1 MKVAAYSELG
11 GLGTKQG
18 APVAFGWTMPNIL
31 PLLLPWLAVLV
42 LLALP
47 SNRNP
52 RAWWIWAP
60 LIGLALLGAG
70 LESATEPLNDPGY
83 GYAIRVA
90 SAAAFGLAAI
100 WLLGSAMARRCRAL
114 AMVFMALAFAM
125 VSLLALAV
133 SPVFEQV
140 WDLRQWESAV
150 VFYLLLF
157 WVVSGLAFAGALNL
171 TGWMCRSQ
179 FTRPRVALRL
189 PLWLCAMWIV
199 AGGLLGCVTKFAS
212 GGGPEWGALLM
223 GALVLTLVSYVMIL
237 PFLLLSFASS
247 FYGDRLK
254 NLLRLP
260 ATDAAP
266 PAAIPAPIAD
276 QVLARP

>member
-1 MKVAAYSELG
+1 LKVAAYANLG

-18 APVAFGWTMPNIL
+18 PPVGFGWTMPNIL

-47 SNRNP
+47 SNRTT

-60 LIGLALLGAG
+60 LIGIALLGAG
-70 LESATEPLNDPGY
+70 LESATEALNDPGF
-83 GYAIRVA
+83 GYAIQA
-90 SAAAFGLAAI
+90 ACAAAFGLAAI
-100 WLLGSAMARRCRAL
+100 WLLGSAMARRCRTL

-125 VSLLALAV
+125 VSLLALAA

-140 WDLRQWESAV
+140 WDLRRWESAV
-150 VFYLLLF
+150 VLYLLLF
-157 WVVSGLAFAGALNL
+157 WVVSGLVFAGALNL
-171 TGWMCRSQ
+171 TGCMCRSQ

-189 PLWLCAMWIV
+189 PLSLCVMWIV
-199 AGGLLGCVTKFAS
+199 PTALLGCVMKFAS
-212 GGGPEWGALLM
+212 GGGSEWGAFLM

-247 FYGDRLK
+247 FYGHRLK
-254 NLLRLP
+254 CLLRLP
-260 ATDAAP
+260 ATVSTP

-276 QVLARP
+276 QVPARP